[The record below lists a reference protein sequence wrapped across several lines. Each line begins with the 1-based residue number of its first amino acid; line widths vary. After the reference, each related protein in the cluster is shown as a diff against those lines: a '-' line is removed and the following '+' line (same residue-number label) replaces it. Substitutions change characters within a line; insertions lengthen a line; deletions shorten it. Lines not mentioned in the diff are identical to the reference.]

1 MWGLSNLL
9 WGKVEISLMCGG
21 LVPSKR
27 IERRRNSTVL
37 TPLIA
42 SVATKIPSFASA
54 RQRLCLSARMSVYK
68 KGDKREDDEPKKNEL
83 EKGLDA
89 LGKGMEDMAKGISSL
104 FGGGSKDKK
113 WEKKGGGHTLGTAA
127 DAEAARQAR
136 MASLDKAGAASSSS
150 TPRQP
155 ARPPPPAAAAAI
167 AAAEARAAGGNQ
179 PRRAPS
185 APAAPAVERG
195 PSGASGGFAGPGRTT
210 QAPEAKYASE
220 ITMLQEM
227 GFRAD
232 AAVRTLVACN
242 GDIEQA
248 VSVLSADESAAS
260 MPGGGGGGAAAAAV
274 ERMAMLAEASEAS
287 AEHAP
292 ALGMALAG
300 MRGGGAC
307 LGIIRK
313 LIGNVR
319 DHPDDPK
326 YRKVRLTNPKIAEA
340 LGGLLEGLALLSA
353 CGFTFDATGE
363 YAEMSDAGAAATAAL
378 EAACTALDEA
388 IACAASG
395 GPPVPVGPFDVKVIA
410 C

>member
-1 MWGLSNLL
+1 
-9 WGKVEISLMCGG
+9 
-21 LVPSKR
+21 
-27 IERRRNSTVL
+27 
-37 TPLIA
+37 
-42 SVATKIPSFASA
+42 
-54 RQRLCLSARMSVYK
+54 MSVYK

>member
-1 MWGLSNLL
+1 
-9 WGKVEISLMCGG
+9 
-21 LVPSKR
+21 
-27 IERRRNSTVL
+27 
-37 TPLIA
+37 
-42 SVATKIPSFASA
+42 
-54 RQRLCLSARMSVYK
+54 MSVYK
-68 KGDKREDDEPKKNEL
+68 KGDKRDDDEPKKNEL
-83 EKGLDA
+83 EKGIDA
-89 LGKGMEDMAKGISSL
+89 LGKGLEDMAKGISSL
-104 FGGGSKDKK
+104 FGGGRKDKK
-113 WEKKGGGHTLGTAA
+113 WEQKGGGHTLGTAA

-150 TPRQP
+150 MTRQP

-179 PRRAPS
+179 PRRAP
-185 APAAPAVERG
+185 AAPAVERG
-195 PSGASGGFAGPGRTT
+195 PSGGFPGPGRTA
-210 QAPEAKYASE
+210 QSPEAKYASE

-232 AAVRTLVACN
+232 AAVSVLVACN

-248 VSVLSADESAAS
+248 VSVLSADESVAS
-260 MPGGGGGGAAAAAV
+260 VPGGGGGGTAEAAEAPV
-274 ERMAMLAEASEAS
+274 DRMAMLAEASEAS

-340 LGGLLEGLALLSA
+340 LGGFLEGLALLSA

-363 YAEMSDAGAAATAAL
+363 YAEMSDAGAAVTAAL

-410 C
+410 